1 MRNNREENE
10 KRENKYSLKADHK
23 ALGGSEVCFLTH
35 FSSDRLLR
43 SSVEIRQSSVEVG
56 SVLINSPSKI
66 FQCRGGVY
74 KNKHSSI

>member
-43 SSVEIRQSSVEVG
+43 SSVEIRHLIG